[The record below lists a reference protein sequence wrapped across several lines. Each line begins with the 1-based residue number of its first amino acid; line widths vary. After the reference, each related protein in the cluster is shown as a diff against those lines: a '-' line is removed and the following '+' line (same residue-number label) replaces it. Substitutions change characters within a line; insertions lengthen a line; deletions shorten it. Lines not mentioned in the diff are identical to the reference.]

1 MSTCELLR
9 WETERQ
15 YAKEHESEMD
25 LGSLDSEAW
34 GTLPDPILVK
44 NVGNSDNTFETDP
57 IMDS

>member
-1 MSTCELLR
+1 MRLEELYQTQL
-9 WETERQ
+9 ERQ

-44 NVGNSDNTFETDP
+44 NVGNSDNTYETDP